1 MTPRILV
8 FADNAHRDSLNEQ
21 VAVGRAHDAFEG
33 DGSLKEPPAKWVG
46 AAMARLVDVTR
57 RLRA

>member
-8 FADNAHRDSLNEQ
+8 FAGSARRDSLNEQ
-21 VAVGRAHDAFEG
+21 VAVARAHDAFEG
-33 DGSLKEPPAKWVG
+33 DGSLKEPHAKLVG